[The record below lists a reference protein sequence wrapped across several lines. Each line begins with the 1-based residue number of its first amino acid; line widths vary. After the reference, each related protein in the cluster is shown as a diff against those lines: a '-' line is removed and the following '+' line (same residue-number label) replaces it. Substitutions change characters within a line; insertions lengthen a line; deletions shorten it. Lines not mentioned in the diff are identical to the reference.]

1 MSKPVVWS
9 IAGSDSGGGAG
20 IQADLHAL
28 HSLGT
33 HGCTVI
39 TTVTA
44 QNSVKT
50 EGLYPLTGQ
59 QIHSQLCSLLKD
71 MPPAA
76 IKIGLVSNAEQ
87 LKTIA
92 AFLAAWPEDIPR
104 PFVVW
109 DPVLISTQN
118 DVLSALKREDI
129 TALLTQVD
137 LITPNQSELMMLT
150 GRNACAEQGD
160 AGLAESL
167 CNEGAGAVLLTGV
180 LNRRHGAYSD
190 YFYSQNAQFALEHD
204 VVDTLHDHGTGCTLS
219 STIAAFAAYGYPIE
233 DCLVLAG
240 AYVHQGL
247 QQSHPVGLGPG
258 PVAHTAWPEELNV
271 FPRIRRSDL
280 PQVTTHFQPLIEP
293 PGLYPVVDS
302 VEWLKRLLE
311 MGVTTLQLRIKSQ
324 PTPLVE
330 AAICDAIAL
339 GKSQNAQVFINDHW
353 ALAIKHGAFGV
364 HLGQEDLATADLKA
378 IENAGLRLGIS
389 THSYTEIL
397 IALQYTPS
405 YIALGHIFPTQTKS
419 MPSQPQGVTRLARY
433 VQLLKPTGIPTV
445 AIGGIGLTNLDEV
458 AQAQPDGVAVVTA
471 ITKSENAG
479 AAVKQFTRKLALNK
493 QRNRSQEVSD
503 AK

>member
-1 MSKPVVWS
+1 MSRPIVWS

-20 IQADLHAL
+20 IQADLHVL
-28 HSLGT
+28 HTLGT
-33 HGCTVI
+33 HGCTAI
-39 TTVTA
+39 TTITA

-50 EGLYPLTGQ
+50 DALYPLTGEQ
-59 QIHSQLCSLLKD
+59 VHCQLSCLLKD

-76 IKIGLVSNAEQ
+76 IKIGLISNTDQ

-92 AFLAAWPEDIPR
+92 GFLEAWPEDISR

-118 DVLSALKREDI
+118 DVLSELKREDI
-129 TALLTQVD
+129 TTLLKQLD

-150 GRNACAEQGD
+150 GQNVCSEQAY

-167 CNEGAGAVLLTGV
+167 RSEGVSSVLLTGM
-180 LNRRHGAYSD
+180 LNRSQGTYSD
-190 YFYSQNAQFALEHD
+190 YFYSQNTQFVLEHD
-204 VVDTLHDHGTGCTLS
+204 VVDTFHDHGTGCTLS
-219 STIAAFAAYGYPIE
+219 CAIAAFAAHGFPIE

-247 QQSHPVGLGPG
+247 QQSISVGRGPG
-258 PVAHTAWPEELNV
+258 PVAHTAWPEEPGA

-280 PQVTTHFQPLIEP
+280 PWVTTHFQPLIEP

-302 VEWLKRLLE
+302 VEWLKRLLA
-311 MGVTTLQLRIKSQ
+311 MGVKTLQLRIKSL
-324 PTPLVE
+324 PTPQVE

-339 GKSQNAQVFINDHW
+339 GKAYNAQVFINDHW
-353 ALAIKHGAFGV
+353 LLAIKHGAFGV

-419 MPSQPQGVTRLARY
+419 MPSQPQGVKRLARY
-433 VQLLKPTGIPTV
+433 VQLLKLTGIPTV
-445 AIGGIGLTNLDEV
+445 AIGGIGLTNLGEV
-458 AQAQPDGVAVVTA
+458 IQARPDGVAVVTA

-479 AAVKQFTRKLALNK
+479 ATVKQFTQKLALNK
-493 QRNRSQEVSD
+493 QQNRSQEVSD
-503 AK
+503 AE